1 MECSFCSAAHLQC
14 PRPTIAPVRLLWES
28 TVLQAP
34 HHMRGHRAAHPPLLL
49 FASPPLVEACE
60 KGSQDQASGPRPFPT
75 PFCFSREAFPHHSLH
90 DGDTKQLFMSKQSPS
105 SSPTFPSPLSR
116 PHRSSLPTNFR
127 QASKTFSHS
136 SPNRKF
142 LPTNFRQASKTFT
155 HGSLL
160 HSSASHS
167 HTPASATSMAPSTP
181 LESRATVSAF
191 DAASRTSTEE
201 PPGHLGFPGL
211 SSDLRG
217 CVGVGEGPQ
226 PSTGGAFFSPWSVEA
241 SFPGFLQSPFE
252 QQWPAEGRTGSQ
264 NLSEDAA
271 CSLDA
276 APASPEDWRSVHM
289 AMAVAAE
296 QGEHVPL
303 PSEDFDAEKME
314 TCPTSPMSS
323 VAKEV
328 AHSAAKP
335 CAYSSRCSIPCSS
348 PDQGSFRPSHADRAC
363 TTPGSWNSP
372 RSSDSARRS
381 QVSNT
386 FARLSNAFSRLFMDD
401 QKQSHSPRMSGK
413 PGHPQ
418 PQVKV
423 TLPSSLGHVSI
434 SDPQEPLP
442 TVLSSSLYLPCN
454 KCSSSHSECSPLN
467 IRAAAPTLHDTA
479 AHTCALNAAQQ
490 QQGVARGCV
499 HMHAHPVS
507 LFGSAS
513 VW

>member
-1 MECSFCSAAHLQC
+1 MGNCASAEVSEAGGVVGARLKSGVNTSVVTDLPSFKPPTQPLGGQGSAVILDQCSRDGVQ
-14 PRPTIAPVRLLWES
+14 
-28 TVLQAP
+28 
-34 HHMRGHRAAHPPLLL
+34 LLL
-49 FASPPLVEACE
+49 
-60 KGSQDQASGPRPFPT
+60 
-75 PFCFSREAFPHHSLH
+75 SRTSSMPSAHNS
-90 DGDTKQLFMSKQSPS
+90 SSPS
-105 SSPTFPSPLSR
+105 SVGKHCPSSPTSHAGTPRCSSSTSSICK